1 MKGKI
6 MAGFVLGIV
15 AIVLGLL
22 GGWASVI
29 SLPAAIVGLVLSVM
43 GGKEMQAAG
52 EKSNLQTAAF
62 VIGIVAVVL
71 TAISFVTCGLCTICV
86 TKAANDAEKAAQDF
100 VNAFGK

>member
-1 MKGKI
+1 MKGKVI
-6 MAGFVLGIV
+6 AGFVLGIV

-43 GGKEMQAAG
+43 GGKELQAAG
-52 EKSNLQTAAF
+52 EKSGLQTAGF

-86 TKAANDAEKAAQDF
+86 TAAANDA
-100 VNAFGK
+100 GKTAEEFLKGLK

>member
-71 TAISFVTCGLCTICV
+71 TAISFVTCGLCTIFV
-86 TKAANDAEKAAQDF
+86 TKAANDAGKAAQDF
-100 VNAFGK
+100 ANAFGK